1 MVDKVADAIT
11 TQLAATFGDGYH
23 YYLEDVEQNLKRPC
37 FTIYALQSRERSRS
51 AVLYDRTV
59 PIIVHYFSD
68 KTSGVRK
75 NAYQVAETIMDCLEY
90 LPFDGSYLRGEN
102 ISYMMV
108 DEVLEVFITYR
119 FRTQKVLTPE
129 TNMEELENTD
139 VSALPNT

>member
-1 MVDKVADAIT
+1 MVDKIADAIT
-11 TQLAATFGDGYH
+11 TQLGATFGDGYH

-90 LPFDGSYLRGEN
+90 LPFDGSYIRGEN

-108 DEVLEVFITYR
+108 DEVLEVFVTYR

>member
-11 TQLAATFGDGYH
+11 TQLAATFGDDYH
-23 YYLEDVEQNLKRPC
+23 YYLEDVEQNLTRPC

-51 AVLYDRTV
+51 PVLYDRTV
-59 PIIVHYFSD
+59 PVVVHYFSD
-68 KTSGVRK
+68 KKSGVRK
-75 NAYQVAETIMDCLEY
+75 NAYQIAEQVMDCLEY

-108 DEVLEVFITYR
+108 DDVLEVFITYR
-119 FRTQKVLTPE
+119 FRTQKVLVPE
-129 TNMEELENTD
+129 TDMEELEENN